1 NLPHLLVNMS
11 GLYLFGRVVEAAVG
25 PRRFLGVYLISGL
38 TGSVVSLLAAPGA
51 QAAGASGAIFG
62 LVGWVLHFR
71 LRRLERRWLPIDSIL
86 IQILVLNVLLALV
99 LPNLDHA
106 GHLGGL
112 AGGALAGSLLGL
124 HRPGERRPNVRE
136 SSAAALAL
144 GILIW
149 VGLNPLS
156 AAAAIDPVAPASARW
171 MESRFGHYFIETR
184 TAGAS
189 VWWRYA
195 DEPIAWRPMER
206 QFVLRPD
213 RPVQF
218 AAA

>member
-1 NLPHLLVNMS
+1 MGSVRFPPAAGLLVAVTAAVHAIDFLAGGALLRAGANSSAVWDGEAYRLLSAVFLHINLPHLLVNMS

-112 AGGALAGSLLGL
+112 AGGALAGSLL
-124 HRPGERRPNVRE
+124 
-136 SSAAALAL
+136 
-144 GILIW
+144 
-149 VGLNPLS
+149 
-156 AAAAIDPVAPASARW
+156 
-171 MESRFGHYFIETR
+171 
-184 TAGAS
+184 
-189 VWWRYA
+189 
-195 DEPIAWRPMER
+195 
-206 QFVLRPD
+206 
-213 RPVQF
+213 
-218 AAA
+218 